1 MKCLFT
7 NKECKC
13 NYTNCL
19 NINNKIMIIK
29 DGASDFIDER
39 NYQYSEIAGTTILPD
54 FILNDDWEI
63 QDQYK
68 AGYPMWCV
76 YFSTS
81 MNDNQLNQSDWI
93 SDRSKGWDLC
103 DKSDT
108 RSSTQWDLI
117 INWPKLA
124 KELKLIDWY
133 FQLKNVSETM
143 ASLVNGLNIHCGS
156 NTINWSETNKS
167 PYIANISSG
176 SWHCFHIIGYN
187 KWNEVEYKWRK
198 IPKDVFICKDSSFMF
213 DNWFFYIRI
222 EDFEKALFFTKLN
235 FINNKEIILQYKK
248 TIMDKMTLD
257 SAKLFFLL
265 WLTDG
270 TNPQGNITREQ
281 AMAMNYRILEAL
293 VEWKITKEN
302 IEKAKEE
309 LKNIK

>member
-1 MKCLFT
+1 MEEIR
-7 NKECKC
+7 NWAIDE
-13 NYTNCL
+13 
-19 NINNKIMIIK
+19 
-29 DGASDFIDER
+29 IDER

-54 FILNDDWEI
+54 FILNDDWDI

-68 AGYPMWCV
+68 AGYNMGCV
-76 YFSTS
+76 YFATS

-93 SDRSKGWDLC
+93 SERSKWWELC
-103 DKSDT
+103 DKSKT
-108 RSSTQWDLI
+108 RSRENWDLI
-117 INWPKLA
+117 INGPKLA

-156 NTINWSETNKS
+156 NTINWRETNKA

-248 TIMDKMTLD
+248 KIMENIKLE
-257 SAKLFFLL
+257 SAKKAIEN
-265 WLTDG
+265 WIWNGIDWDKAV
-270 TNPQGNITREQ
+270 TREEAA
-281 AMAMNYRILEAL
+281 AMIQR
-293 VEWKITKEN
+293 VF
-302 IEKAKEE
+302 EKLSAEK
-309 LKNIK
+309 KSN

>member
-1 MKCLFT
+1 
-7 NKECKC
+7 
-13 NYTNCL
+13 
-19 NINNKIMIIK
+19 MIIK
-29 DGASDFIDER
+29 NAAIDLIDER

-63 QDQYK
+63 QDQYN
-68 AGYPMWCV
+68 AGYNMGCV
-76 YFSTS
+76 YFATS

-93 SDRSKGWDLC
+93 SERSKWWELC
-103 DKSDT
+103 DKSKT
-108 RSSTQWDLI
+108 RSKQTWDFI
-117 INWPKLA
+117 INGPKLA

-143 ASLVNGLNIHCGS
+143 ASLVNGLNIHCWS
-156 NTINWSETNKS
+156 NTINWRETNKA

-187 KWNEVEYKWRK
+187 KGKESSYKWRK

-222 EDFEKALFFTKLN
+222 EDFEKSLYRTKFN
-235 FINNKEIILQYKK
+235 FINNKDIILQYKK

-265 WLTDG
+265 GLTDG
-270 TNPQGNITREQ
+270 TNPQASITREE

-293 VEWKITKEN
+293 VEWKITKET
-302 IEKAKEE
+302 IDKAKEE
-309 LKNIK
+309 LRTV